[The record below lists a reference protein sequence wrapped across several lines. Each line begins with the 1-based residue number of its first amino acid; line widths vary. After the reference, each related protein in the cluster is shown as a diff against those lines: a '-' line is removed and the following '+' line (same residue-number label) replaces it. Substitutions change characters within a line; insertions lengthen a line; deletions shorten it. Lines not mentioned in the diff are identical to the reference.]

1 MARLEPTNHGYQPL
15 TSPEMVL
22 QVVGTHKLFLK
33 LLGVNKIYFDLQIPD
48 PKKGWDQIAVFL
60 KEIVSKFP
68 QYIHTY
74 PYKNYIYIDTNSPQ
88 MFQLEPSKILTFSG
102 NPGWAQQAREI
113 DVKKT

>member
-1 MARLEPTNHGYQPL
+1 MALWKGNNPIFKGPTNYGYQPL

-48 PKKGWDQIAVFL
+48 PKKGWGQIALFL

-74 PYKNYIYIDTNSPQ
+74 PYKKKTIYIYMYIYIH
-88 MFQLEPSKILTFSG
+88 
-102 NPGWAQQAREI
+102 
-113 DVKKT
+113 